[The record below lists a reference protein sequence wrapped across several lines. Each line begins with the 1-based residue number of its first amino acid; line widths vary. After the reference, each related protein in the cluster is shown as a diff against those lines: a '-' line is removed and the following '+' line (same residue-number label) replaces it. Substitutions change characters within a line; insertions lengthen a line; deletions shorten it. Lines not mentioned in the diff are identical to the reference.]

1 MRIQLNEPVK
11 PLRPTKVLYSTAE
24 QKDLSHDYIL
34 YYCDNC
40 GAELCGA
47 WKYLYY
53 TWGIPDNDQK
63 KFSALF
69 KTIKQ
74 EKDNIRAL
82 KVCPV
87 CGAPLS
93 RAPGYFAQS
102 LAWASGCEQLEN
114 FWHKDFEHE
123 DLLFAEM
130 KLLRQESQ
138 LMLDQA
144 KQLGQSFDL
153 PARAN
158 VSPAAIAE
166 INATPAGLQEYI
178 KNLLTLEAGIY
189 SVTNRLADLYI
200 QKKEA
205 EQEMRHD
212 KFRITAQ
219 YNGKT
224 ETCPPDE
231 EEQKAR
237 KYAATC
243 KAELEAIPMPKLPA
257 KPQTPAK
264 PIYEA
269 PGLFNKKKVQAKNE
283 LLLAQYKA
291 DMSAYEK
298 EMGRYN
304 EQVQNLNAEYQSLVN
319 TAKAKY
325 DAAKQELDT
334 AQKSAVARKAQWEQ
348 EAKERQAQEL
358 ENALATLPS
367 RTIRDRVEQEITDT
381 TARMQQLYR
390 CRNELYSYDV
400 VFGKYRDPVALAT
413 FYEYLMS
420 GRCES
425 LTGAQGAYNL
435 YESECRANLIIS
447 QLDGVLKSLEQIKST
462 QYMIYSSIQMA
473 NESLMQLNQTASKA
487 AESIRSM
494 GGSVQQLARNSE
506 LAAHNTAVTAYY
518 ARLDSDVA
526 YSTSYMRARFP

>member
-11 PLRPTKVLYSTAE
+11 VPKSS
-24 QKDLSHDYIL
+24 SHKGFVNRYRYIL

-40 GAELCGA
+40 GSELCGA
-47 WKYLYY
+47 WKYIHYHAVLNNF
-53 TWGIPDNDQK
+53 IQK
-63 KFSALF
+63 CFDDD
-69 KTIKQ
+69 INQ
-74 EKDNIRAL
+74 EMDNIRSL
-82 KVCPV
+82 KSCPV
-87 CGAPLS
+87 CRAPLS
-93 RAPGYFAQS
+93 RTPGYLAQ
-102 LAWASGCEQLEN
+102 ASDCEEYGLEN
-114 FWHKDFEHE
+114 FQHKQFDHE

-130 KLLRQESQ
+130 KQLRQQSQ
-138 LMLDQA
+138 RKVMLDQA

-212 KFRITAQ
+212 KFRISAQ

-231 EEQKAR
+231 EEQKAK
-237 KYAATC
+237 KYAAAC
-243 KAELEAIPMPKLPA
+243 KAELEAIQMPKLPA

-283 LLLAQYKA
+283 LLLAQYKT

-298 EMGRYN
+298 EMERYN
-304 EQVQNLNAEYQSLVN
+304 EQVQKLNAEYQSLVN

-334 AQKSAVARKAQWEQ
+334 AQKSAAARKSQWEQ
-348 EAKERQAQEL
+348 EAAARRAKEF
-358 ENALATLPS
+358 ENALATIPS
-367 RTIRDRVEQEITDT
+367 RAIRDQVEQEITDT

-400 VFGKYRDPVALAT
+400 VFGKYRDPVALST

-473 NESLMQLNQTASKA
+473 NASLMQLNQTASKA